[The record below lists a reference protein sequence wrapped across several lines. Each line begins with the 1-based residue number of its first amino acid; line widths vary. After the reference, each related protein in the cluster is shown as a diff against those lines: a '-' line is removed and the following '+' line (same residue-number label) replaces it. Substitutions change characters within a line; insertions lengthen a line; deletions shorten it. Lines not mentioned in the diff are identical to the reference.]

1 MLKLN
6 VRTALITGASAGI
19 GAEFARQ
26 LGASGTRLI
35 LVARRMERL
44 EAIAAEL
51 RERYGAVVDV
61 LQADLSKNRDIEKV
75 EAAVS
80 ATEDL
85 DLLVNNAGFGSG
97 GGFSRGD
104 VAPSVDMVQVHVV
117 AAVRLA
123 RAALGGMVSRRR
135 GYIIN
140 VASVA
145 AFTPFSGVMYG
156 STKAFLVQ
164 FSQNLQYELAGTGI
178 RIQAL
183 CPGMT
188 HTEFHAAMGVDRS
201 SLPGF
206 IWMSARDVVR
216 VSLKALRRRKV
227 IRVPGV
233 LNRMV
238 TASMR
243 CPAAA
248 AVLRAVVG
256 SACFRRRFRI

>member
-35 LVARRMERL
+35 LVARRIERL

-61 LQADLSKNRDIEKV
+61 LQADLSKSRDIEKV

-80 ATEDL
+80 AAEDL

-97 GGFSRGD
+97 GKFSRGD
-104 VAPSVDMVQVHVV
+104 IGPSVDMVQVHVV
-117 AAVRLA
+117 AAVRLT
-123 RAALGGMVSRRR
+123 RAALSGMIPRRR
-135 GYIIN
+135 GYVIN

-216 VSLKALRRRKV
+216 ISLKTLRRRKV

-233 LNRMV
+233 LNQ
-238 TASMR
+238 ASAALMR
-243 CPAAA
+243 CPATA

-256 SACFRRRFRI
+256 SAYFRRRFRV